1 MILAD
6 PELHTTYPEA
16 CLRIGDMTADQGHH
30 THWGSMVDL
39 TSVMHCSVAGGHATA
54 DGPVF
59 WINKDGGVA
68 HINHSLQNPH
78 FHDGLNHLMMQLLAN
93 AHIGGQP
100 VVHTMLFNVRNPG
113 VPKVEPYPNHSSH
126 LHVNGNPPLRDM
138 RLKDVA
144 QGGGRPE
151 QDLDD
156 LRQAILLE
164 YIAGQGVDGISKGPP
179 IPAPPPAEVAPPPAP
194 AEHPSVPSGPL
205 PLTADELAYLGVPS
219 EYGPYLQASE
229 HFSIADYLAQLKAES
244 NFRAAAT
251 SPAGAKGPAQF
262 MPATWRAVGRDG
274 SDPDKV
280 ANPRNIEEALDAQR
294 RYMEGQYARAAH
306 LVMTGRA
313 KGDPKDLAWAAYNAG
328 IGRIS
333 QYGGQPPFAETRVYV
348 KRIQRLSAE
357 YNAKLLELARNRL
370 IRAAAMTAT
379 TTTIAPPASTS
390 TSTSSTTST
399 STTISTRRPAVI
411 DPEADTGTIPE
422 APPARV
428 TSERQPQETSVQLS
442 ARGLDEVLKAIEP
455 NADRRA
461 TLIRQLPRHQ
471 NGKYQV
477 TAERLSLLIRQA
489 TNSQE

>member
-1 MILAD
+1 
-6 PELHTTYPEA
+6 
-16 CLRIGDMTADQGHH
+16 
-30 THWGSMVDL
+30 
-39 TSVMHCSVAGGHATA
+39 
-54 DGPVF
+54 
-59 WINKDGGVA
+59 
-68 HINHSLQNPH
+68 
-78 FHDGLNHLMMQLLAN
+78 
-93 AHIGGQP
+93 
-100 VVHTMLFNVRNPG
+100 
-113 VPKVEPYPNHSSH
+113 
-126 LHVNGNPPLRDM
+126 
-138 RLKDVA
+138 
-144 QGGGRPE
+144 
-151 QDLDD
+151 
-156 LRQAILLE
+156 
-164 YIAGQGVDGISKGPP
+164 
-179 IPAPPPAEVAPPPAP
+179 
-194 AEHPSVPSGPL
+194 
-205 PLTADELAYLGVPS
+205 
-219 EYGPYLQASE
+219 
-229 HFSIADYLAQLKAES
+229 
-244 NFRAAAT
+244 
-251 SPAGAKGPAQF
+251 
-262 MPATWRAVGRDG
+262 
-274 SDPDKV
+274 
-280 ANPRNIEEALDAQR
+280 
-294 RYMEGQYARAAH
+294 
-306 LVMTGRA
+306 
-313 KGDPKDLAWAAYNAG
+313 LAWAAYNAG

-399 STTISTRRPAVI
+399 STTISTRRPAVV